1 MIGFRV
7 DANEKIATGHLMR
20 CIAIAKAC
28 EKRGEQVLFFLA
40 EKKETKR
47 LEALGFS
54 YIVMETDWQ
63 DMEGEVGCLL
73 SQIEKYSVNWL
84 VVDSYQV
91 TKKYLEILEKSVKVL
106 YVDDYGRECFEVS
119 AVLNY
124 NPWVIERG
132 VSDLYQGRKTQLL
145 LGGDYIPLR
154 EEFSGI
160 SEGEREQAVLITT
173 GGTDTYNIAGKILS
187 ECLGKELWQEICFHV
202 IVGSMN
208 EHQEELQALAE
219 KHPSVFLHKNIS
231 NISDYMR
238 RCRVAVSAGG
248 TTLYELCACGIPT
261 VCFSFA
267 DNQKWGTEAMGEQDV
282 MIYRGD
288 ARTEENLAAN
298 IAESVLDLM
307 ENREK
312 REEYAGRMR
321 QLVDGKGAW
330 RIADFLFQGKEAHKG
345 DM

>member
-40 EKKETKR
+40 EKKETQR

-54 YIVMETDWQ
+54 YVVLETDWQ
-63 DMEGEVGCLL
+63 NMEGEMGCLVA
-73 SQIEKYSVNWL
+73 QIGENSVNWL
-84 VVDSYQV
+84 VVDSYQA
-91 TKKYLEILEKSVKVL
+91 TKKYLEVLEQSVKIL
-106 YVDDYGRECFEVS
+106 YVDDYGRERYDVS

-124 NPWVIERG
+124 NPWVRERG
-132 VSDLYQGRKTQLL
+132 VLDLYQGGKTQLL

-160 SEGEREQAVLITT
+160 NEGEREQAVLITT
-173 GGTDTYNIAGKILS
+173 GGTDAYNVAGKILL
-187 ECLGKELWQEICFHV
+187 ECLGKEPWQEICFHV
-202 IVGSMN
+202 IIGSMN
-208 EHQEELQALAE
+208 EHQEELEILAE
-219 KHPSVFLHKNIS
+219 KYPSVFLHKNIS
-231 NISDYMR
+231 NMSHYMR

-267 DNQKWGTEAMGEQDV
+267 DNQKWGTEAMGRQDV
-282 MIYRGD
+282 MIYQGD
-288 ARTEENLAAN
+288 ARTEKDLAAN

-307 ENREK
+307 KDGEK
-312 REEYAGRMR
+312 REKYAGRMR
-321 QLVDGKGAW
+321 QLVDGKGAR
-330 RIADFLFQGKEAHKG
+330 RIADFLFQ
-345 DM
+345 